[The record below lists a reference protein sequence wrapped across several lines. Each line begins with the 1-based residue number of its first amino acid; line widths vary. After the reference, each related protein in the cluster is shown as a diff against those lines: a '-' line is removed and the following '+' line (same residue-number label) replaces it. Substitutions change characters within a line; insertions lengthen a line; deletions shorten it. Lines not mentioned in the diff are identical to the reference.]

1 MTIHII
7 EGHLETDVFAKD
19 IPIYLNKKSCHP
31 PFVFSAVAQ
40 SVALRLRTNCSL
52 DRFLTPRIE
61 EYTRYLMASDYS
73 REEVGEVMEEARNRD
88 RLELIKGKRNNNN
101 RRKNT
106 KKYVLCSKWDPRQPN
121 VKEGLK
127 LMEEILYLNEENKKA
142 FPKGS
147 IIAGFRRQRNLGE
160 IIAPSKPK
168 RVAGG
173 AGGGGGCFPCDAPRA
188 CTLHQSGALQFVTRI
203 QSRYDGVWHTIRKR
217 MTCATPNVIYYIFC
231 PCGHPTDYVGSTND
245 MKRRWSGHKT
255 DIRSQNWK
263 ACGLT
268 RHFGDHHTGDME
280 VAISNLEVT
289 LVDCLLGDYDEKR
302 LKRLEDKWM
311 VNLGTL
317 FTGANSR
324 NEVLSNRRRN
334 FGGS

>member
-1 MTIHII
+1 
-7 EGHLETDVFAKD
+7 
-19 IPIYLNKKSCHP
+19 
-31 PFVFSAVAQ
+31 
-40 SVALRLRTNCSL
+40 
-52 DRFLTPRIE
+52 
-61 EYTRYLMASDYS
+61 
-73 REEVGEVMEEARNRD
+73 
-88 RLELIKGKRNNNN
+88 
-101 RRKNT
+101 
-106 KKYVLCSKWDPRQPN
+106 
-121 VKEGLK
+121 
-127 LMEEILYLNEENKKA
+127 
-142 FPKGS
+142 
-147 IIAGFRRQRNLGE
+147 
-160 IIAPSKPK
+160 
-168 RVAGG
+168 
-173 AGGGGGCFPCDAPRA
+173 
-188 CTLHQSGALQFVTRI
+188 
-203 QSRYDGVWHTIRKR
+203 
-217 MTCATPNVIYYIFC
+217 MTCAKPNFIYYIFC

-289 LVDCLLGDYDEKR
+289 LVDCLMGEYEEKR